1 MTDLRG
7 DLRRGLAALLASLSA
22 STLLFSTVHG
32 REWFLRAAG
41 LATLVGVIGIAGR
54 AARLPRPTVI
64 LVQLLVGYLY
74 LTAAYASADARR
86 GFIPTRDSSIT
97 LRHMVTKAWDQL
109 PSLEPPFIPKP
120 EVSLLAVALVG
131 VITVMVDALAAGY
144 RQPALAGMPLLGLY
158 VLAGAMTQR
167 ISPWLFL
174 SPALA
179 FLILL
184 TTDNRDRLLKWGV
197 AIGGRSE
204 AGAGTRGAG
213 QMARMSR
220 QIGVAVLSL
229 SVAVPAVIPRLTRES
244 PQGLLGTTE
253 GKTITTQDPLVS
265 LRRDLRQ
272 PADIDLLTMRT
283 TSQHPSEQY
292 LRSVTLDVFDGTT
305 WSAGRRT
312 VSKFTDLPAP
322 LGLSPSVDTTPVD
335 TEVTAE
341 KSLRS
346 DYLPMTFPATKVS
359 VSDGWRLDE
368 LTVNVVSHEGQKQIS
383 GLHWTVQSLDVAP
396 TEKDVVD
403 TPATGDYLT
412 KYLQLP
418 TDIPALVKDDAE
430 RVTKGAQ
437 NPLQVGAA
445 LQEWFRR
452 PGNFTYDLSAA
463 PGSGNSALIDFLR
476 DRHGYCEQFAATMAV
491 MARQLGIPARVDVGF
506 TAGRLADDGLTRII
520 SAHDAHAWPELWIPN
535 LGWTRFEPT
544 PGSANSHPSA
554 PSWLPALGKGVQPPD
569 DNNQQNNDQQ
579 NTQPQDATAGAGG
592 DQGRGDG
599 GGAQPQ
605 PITVAC
611 DPGTHYDQKTQL
623 CADDLA
629 VWWKRWWKWELL
641 GVALLLLLAA
651 PALVRELIRRR
662 RWLIAGRSKSGS
674 EVAEIAWR
682 ELGDD
687 AVDLR
692 IAWPT
697 ARTPRRTLAEVG
709 AEARLTAE
717 GLAALNLLSA
727 AVERSRYAREGL
739 AGVDPNRMRTAVLV
753 VAAQLG
759 VRAGRWRR
767 FIAVVAPASVWV
779 TIGGGLGRFGQA
791 AAARRARLRPR
802 GAKA

>member
-1 MTDLRG
+1 VTELRG

-22 STLLFSTVHG
+22 STLLFSAVHG
-32 REWFLRAAG
+32 RDWFLRAAG
-41 LATLVGVIGIAGR
+41 LATLVAVIGIAAR

-86 GFIPTRDSSIT
+86 GFIPTRDSSTT
-97 LRHMVTKAWDQL
+97 LRAMVTKGWDLL
-109 PSLEPPFIPKP
+109 PNLEPPFIPKP

-131 VITVMVDALAAGY
+131 LIAVMVDALAAGY

-174 SPALA
+174 TPALA

-213 QMARMSR
+213 HMARMSR
-220 QIGVAVLSL
+220 QIGLAVLSL
-229 SVAVPAVIPRLTRES
+229 SVAVPAVMPRLTHS
-244 PQGLLGTTE
+244 TPDVLLGGTE

-272 PADIDLLTMRT
+272 PADTDLLTMRT

-292 LRSVTLDVFDGTT
+292 LRSVTLDHFDGVNWT
-305 WSAGRRT
+305 AGRRT
-312 VSKFTDLPAP
+312 VSKFTELPAV

-335 TEVTAE
+335 TQVTAD

-346 DYLPMTFPATKVS
+346 DYLPLTFPATKVD
-359 VSDGWRLDE
+359 VSQGWRLDE
-368 LTVNVVSHEGQKQIS
+368 LTVNVVSHEGRKQIS

-396 TEKDVVD
+396 TEKDVVNI
-403 TPATGDYLT
+403 PPTGDYLAA
-412 KYLQLP
+412 YLALP
-418 TDIPALVKDDAE
+418 DNIPAIVKDNAE

-437 NPLQVGAA
+437 NPLQVAAA

-452 PGNFTYDLSAA
+452 PGNFTYDLRAA
-463 PGSGNSALIDFLR
+463 PGSGNGALVDFLR
-476 DRHGYCEQFAATMAV
+476 FRHGYCEQFAATMAV

-506 TAGRLADDGLTRII
+506 TAGRLADDGVTRII

-544 PGSANSHPSA
+544 PGSANSNPSA

-569 DNNQQNNDQQ
+569 DNDQQ
-579 NTQPQDATAGAGG
+579 NDQPQDANAGAGG
-592 DQGRGDG
+592 DQGQGDG
-599 GGAQPQ
+599 GGQAQPQ
-605 PITVAC
+605 PITVGC
-611 DPGTHYDQKTQL
+611 DAGTHVDKKTQS
-623 CADDLA
+623 CAPDLA
-629 VWWKRWWKWELL
+629 VWWKRWWQWELA
-641 GVALLLLLAA
+641 GFALLLLLAA

-674 EVAEIAWR
+674 EVAEIAWL
-682 ELGDD
+682 ELGDT
-687 AVDLR
+687 AVDLG
-692 IAWPT
+692 IAWPP

-709 AEARLTAE
+709 PEARLTPE
-717 GLAALNLLSA
+717 GLAALGLLGA
-727 AVERSRYAREGL
+727 AVERSRYAREAL
-739 AGVDPNRMRTAVLV
+739 TGVDANRMRTAVLV
-753 VAAQLG
+753 VATQLG
-759 VRAGRWRR
+759 VRAGRRRR
-767 FIAVVAPASVWV
+767 FVAALAPASVWS
-779 TIGGGLGRFGQA
+779 TIRIGLGRFSRAGT
-791 AAARRARLRPR
+791 ARSGRVRRPARSE
-802 GAKA
+802 AQ